1 MARLKNSMQPWALFH
16 AGVAVLVCIVSPAA
30 SWMDGSGSR
39 AWTMYSRSSTYRLRI
54 TAFDADGRSRS
65 VAPSE
70 LASRSER
77 NLASVLAGSESFRR
91 GPQGFVLRGL
101 LAPLA
106 ELACT
111 GPERAERVMLSLDE
125 RETLDAP
132 PRRTSAT
139 RQCVL
144 H

>member
-1 MARLKNSMQPWALFH
+1 MHAWALFH

-30 SWMDGSGSR
+30 SWLDGSGSR
-39 AWTMYSRSSTYRLRI
+39 AWTMYSRSATYRLRI
-54 TAFDADGRSRS
+54 TSFDADGRRRS
-65 VAPSE
+65 IAPSE
-70 LASRSER
+70 LASRAER

-101 LAPLA
+101 LARLA
-106 ELACT
+106 ELACG
-111 GPERAERVMLSLDE
+111 GPIPTERVELSLDE

-132 PRRTSAT
+132 MRRTSAT
-139 RQCVL
+139 RQCVP